1 MGRATWRWS
10 ALFCLRRRPRMRA
23 HARGPPLR
31 PDPES
36 GDLLPLTGVALY
48 DESRTREAAA
58 AALSGS
64 GKSASRSWDRWSTS
78 PSPAWPPPSSP
89 PSGRGVDLWKWP
101 LLQAAQ
107 LAPKSVVW
115 ANLYLALLNLMP
127 AYPLDGGRIL
137 RAFFS
142 RTLDLSS
149 ATRRAVS
156 ISTAIAMVLIF
167 AGLFSDNWLT
177 MVGVIVFSAAQLEE
191 RALVFQSVLDNVRLE
206 EVMLTDFATLSPA
219 DTLED
224 ALEKAVHSLQDD
236 FPVVRGSDMVGVISK
251 QRILDALRA
260 EGNGYVQAVMNKIFE
275 VSVRQDSLGSAF
287 RKLTARNSSIIP
299 VVEDQRLI
307 GIVTLQNLMHSMAL
321 LAESR
326 KLRRDEARILGIKSR
341 ASRSIAEGSALSLRC
356 RSLPNLRSLFDGSD
370 GLPSG
375 RHGSEQPHGFRL
387 LHRRNLLQPRQHCIR
402 NLPVDVD
409 HGDCLARLPLDI
421 LLGRSPSRARN
432 LQC

>member
-1 MGRATWRWS
+1 MRSWSIPIGRLFGVDVRIHLTFFILPIFIVWTDYVTHKDNATGPRDLIVVGIIL
-10 ALFCLRRRPRMRA
+10 ACVAAHECGHMFAARRVGLIPKA
-23 HARGPPLR
+23 VI
-31 PDPES
+31 
-36 GDLLPLTGVALY
+36 LLPLTGVALY
-48 DESRTREAAA
+48 DEPRTEKPQPAPVVWQREVRLALIGPLVSLALACLAAA
-58 AALSGS
+58 VVTA
-64 GKSASRSWDRWSTS
+64 
-78 PSPAWPPPSSP
+78 
-89 PSGRGVDLWKWP
+89 SGRGVELWKWP
-101 LLQAAQ
+101 FLQATN
-107 LAPKSVVW
+107 LPKSLVW
-115 ANLYLALLNLMP
+115 ANLYLAIFNLMP
-127 AYPLDGGRIL
+127 AYPLDGGRVL
-137 RAFFS
+137 RAFLS
-142 RTLDLSS
+142 RTLDASS

-156 ISTAIAMVLIF
+156 ISNAIAMVLML
-167 AGLFSDNWLT
+167 AGLFSDSWLT

-275 VSVRQDSLGSAF
+275 VSLRQDTLGSAF

-326 KLRRDEARILGIKSR
+326 KLQREEA
-341 ASRSIAEGSALSLRC
+341 
-356 RSLPNLRSLFDGSD
+356 
-370 GLPSG
+370 
-375 RHGSEQPHGFRL
+375 EQ
-387 LHRRNLLQPRQHCIR
+387 
-402 NLPVDVD
+402 
-409 HGDCLARLPLDI
+409 
-421 LLGRSPSRARN
+421 
-432 LQC
+432 

>member
-1 MGRATWRWS
+1 MRSWSIPVGRVFGVDVRIHLTFFILPMFIFWTEYAAHQGS
-10 ALFCLRRRPRMRA
+10 ANGPRDLALVGIILASVVAHECGHIFAARRVGLIPKA
-23 HARGPPLR
+23 VI
-31 PDPES
+31 
-36 GDLLPLTGVALY
+36 LLPLTGVALY
-48 DESRTREAAA
+48 DESRVEKVQPAGSVWKRDIRL
-58 AALSGS
+58 ALIGPLSSLALACLTAVVVIASGH
-64 GKSASRSWDRWSTS
+64 GA
-78 PSPAWPPPSSP
+78 
-89 PSGRGVDLWKWP
+89 DLWKWP
-101 LLQAAQ
+101 FLQAGK
-107 LAPKSVVW
+107 LSCSLVW
-115 ANLYLALLNLMP
+115 ANFYLAIFNLMP

-137 RAFFS
+137 RAFLS
-142 RTLDLSS
+142 RTLDASS

-156 ISTAIAMVLIF
+156 ISNAIAMVLML
-167 AGLFSDNWLT
+167 AGLFSDSWLT

-275 VSVRQDSLGSAF
+275 VSLRQDSLGSAF

-326 KLRRDEARILGIKSR
+326 KLRRDEAES
-341 ASRSIAEGSALSLRC
+341 
-356 RSLPNLRSLFDGSD
+356 
-370 GLPSG
+370 
-375 RHGSEQPHGFRL
+375 
-387 LHRRNLLQPRQHCIR
+387 
-402 NLPVDVD
+402 
-409 HGDCLARLPLDI
+409 
-421 LLGRSPSRARN
+421 
-432 LQC
+432 

>member
-1 MGRATWRWS
+1 MRSWSIPVGRLFGVEVRIHLTFFILPLFFYWTEYGAHGS
-10 ALFCLRRRPRMRA
+10 ANGARDMALVGIILACVAAHECGHMLLARRIGMVPKA
-23 HARGPPLR
+23 VI
-31 PDPES
+31 
-36 GDLLPLTGVALY
+36 LLPLSGVTIY
-48 DESRTREAAA
+48 DESHVEKPVPGSSTWLREIRLALMGPLVNLLL
-58 AALSGS
+58 AALIAAVITI
-64 GKSASRSWDRWSTS
+64 SA
-78 PSPAWPPPSSP
+78 
-89 PSGRGVDLWKWP
+89 RGIELWKWP
-101 LLQAAQ
+101 FLQAAN
-107 LAPKSVVW
+107 LPRSLVW
-115 ANLYLALLNLMP
+115 ANIYLAGLNLLP

-137 RAFFS
+137 RAILS
-142 RTLDLSS
+142 RTSDSAT

-156 ISTAIAMVLIF
+156 ISNAIAMVLIV

-287 RKLTARNSSIIP
+287 RKLTGRNSSIIP

-326 KLRRDEARILGIKSR
+326 KLRRDE
-341 ASRSIAEGSALSLRC
+341 
-356 RSLPNLRSLFDGSD
+356 SD
-370 GLPSG
+370 S
-375 RHGSEQPHGFRL
+375 
-387 LHRRNLLQPRQHCIR
+387 
-402 NLPVDVD
+402 
-409 HGDCLARLPLDI
+409 
-421 LLGRSPSRARN
+421 
-432 LQC
+432 

>member
-1 MGRATWRWS
+1 MRSWSIPVGRLFGVEVRIHLTFLILPMFIFWTEYAAKGS
-10 ALFCLRRRPRMRA
+10 ANGPRDLALVGIVLACVAAHECGHMFAARRIGLIPKA
-23 HARGPPLR
+23 VI
-31 PDPES
+31 
-36 GDLLPLTGVALY
+36 LLPLTGVALY
-48 DESRTREAAA
+48 DESRVEKSQPAGQLWKRDIRLALMGPVVSFALAGLSAAVVTA
-58 AALSGS
+58 SGH
-64 GKSASRSWDRWSTS
+64 
-78 PSPAWPPPSSP
+78 
-89 PSGRGVDLWKWP
+89 GVDLWKWP
-101 LLQAAQ
+101 FLQAAN
-107 LAPKSVVW
+107 LPRSLVW
-115 ANLYLALLNLMP
+115 ANLYLAMFNVMP

-142 RTLDLSS
+142 RTLDASS
-149 ATRRAVS
+149 STRRAVS
-156 ISTAIAMVLIF
+156 ISNAIAMVLML
-167 AGLFSDNWLT
+167 AGLFSDSWLT

-251 QRILDALRA
+251 QCILDALRA

-275 VSVRQDSLGSAF
+275 VSLRQDSLSSAF

-326 KLRRDEARILGIKSR
+326 KLQRDEAES
-341 ASRSIAEGSALSLRC
+341 
-356 RSLPNLRSLFDGSD
+356 
-370 GLPSG
+370 
-375 RHGSEQPHGFRL
+375 
-387 LHRRNLLQPRQHCIR
+387 
-402 NLPVDVD
+402 
-409 HGDCLARLPLDI
+409 
-421 LLGRSPSRARN
+421 
-432 LQC
+432 

>member
-1 MGRATWRWS
+1 MRSWSIPVGRLFGVDVRLHLTFFLLPMFVFWTDYIAHNGNANGPRDL
-10 ALFCLRRRPRMRA
+10 ALVGIILACVGAHEWGHMFAARRFGMIPKA
-23 HARGPPLR
+23 VI
-31 PDPES
+31 
-36 GDLLPLTGVALY
+36 LLPLTGVTLY
-48 DESRTREAAA
+48 DESRTEKPLPAAMVWTREIRLALVGPLVNLALASLAAA
-58 AALSGS
+58 AI
-64 GKSASRSWDRWSTS
+64 SA
-78 PSPAWPPPSSP
+78 
-89 PSGRGVDLWKWP
+89 SGRGIEMWKWP
-101 LLQAAQ
+101 FLQAGN
-107 LAPKSVVW
+107 LPRSVVW
-115 ANLYLALLNLMP
+115 ANLYLSVLNLMP

-142 RTLDLSS
+142 RTLDPSS

-156 ISTAIAMVLIF
+156 ISNAIATVLMV
-167 AGLFSDNWLT
+167 AGLFSNNWLT

-251 QRILDALRA
+251 QRILDTLRV

-307 GIVTLQNLMHSMAL
+307 GIVTLQNLMHSMSL

-326 KLRRDEARILGIKSR
+326 KLRRDEAES
-341 ASRSIAEGSALSLRC
+341 
-356 RSLPNLRSLFDGSD
+356 
-370 GLPSG
+370 
-375 RHGSEQPHGFRL
+375 
-387 LHRRNLLQPRQHCIR
+387 
-402 NLPVDVD
+402 
-409 HGDCLARLPLDI
+409 
-421 LLGRSPSRARN
+421 
-432 LQC
+432 